1 MTWREVAGEV
11 GREGVMTWR
20 EVAGEVG
27 KEGVMTWREVAG
39 GSKAGRKGRGHAGM
53 TTSSGEKKNI
63 ALKSHTSVQY

>member
-27 KEGVMTWREVAG
+27 KEG
-39 GSKAGRKGRGHAGM
+39 S
-53 TTSSGEKKNI
+53 
-63 ALKSHTSVQY
+63 

>member
-27 KEGVMTWREVAG
+27 KKGVMMR
-39 GSKAGRKGRGHAGM
+39 
-53 TTSSGEKKNI
+53 
-63 ALKSHTSVQY
+63 